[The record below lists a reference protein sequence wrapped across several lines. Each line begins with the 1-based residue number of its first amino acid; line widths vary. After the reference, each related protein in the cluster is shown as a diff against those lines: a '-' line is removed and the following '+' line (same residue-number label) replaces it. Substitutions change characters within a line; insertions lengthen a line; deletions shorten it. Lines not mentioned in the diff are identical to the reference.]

1 MIKTIEE
8 LDSASDVE
16 IESVLAMID
25 IKNAFYTQAEKD
37 ATRTGLTAEE
47 YEKLQDAGFKK
58 SACKSCNGTGIKTH
72 YPRSVG
78 TIHAS
83 AAHYCRTRLYY
94 DVVAEEAPID
104 SFPIG
109 THITFQIG
117 HAIHDYVQ
125 STLSRAFLDDE
136 FEEEVK
142 VDLPEAFVFGS
153 SADGLFKTEDY
164 RAVLEIKSIGSEF
177 ENLVKPKKSHLVQ
190 AMGIYAT
197 ALDAPFVVF
206 LYVSKKW
213 PHPIKQF
220 VVPYDK
226 KVYENWKRTKL
237 KFVEQGLIDGKPPI
251 ADSAASECNDCR
263 YAHICDQNLSKKRKA
278 IV

>member
-1 MIKTIEE
+1 MIKTIKE
-8 LDSASDVE
+8 LESASEAEVNA
-16 IESVLAMID
+16 VLAMID
-25 IKNAFYTQAEKD
+25 IKNAFYTQAEKE

-58 SACKSCNGTGIKTH
+58 SACKSCNGTGVKTH

-94 DVVAEEAPID
+94 DVIAEEAPID

-109 THITFQIG
+109 TYITFQIG
-117 HAIHDYVQ
+117 HAIHDFVQ
-125 STLSRAFLDDE
+125 STLSRAFQPGE

-142 VDLPEAFVFGS
+142 IDLPEAFVFGS
-153 SADGLFKTEDY
+153 SADGLFDNEDY

-177 ENLVKPKKSHLVQ
+177 ENLTKPKKEHLTQ

-213 PHPIKQF
+213 PHPMKQF
-220 VVPYDK
+220 ILPYDQ
-226 KVYENWKRTKL
+226 KVYSNWKRTKL
-237 KFVEQGLIDGKPPI
+237 QFVEKGLIDGKPPI
-251 ADSAASECNDCR
+251 ADSSAAECSDCR
-263 YAHICDQNLSKKRKA
+263 YAHVCPQNISKRRS
-278 IV
+278 II